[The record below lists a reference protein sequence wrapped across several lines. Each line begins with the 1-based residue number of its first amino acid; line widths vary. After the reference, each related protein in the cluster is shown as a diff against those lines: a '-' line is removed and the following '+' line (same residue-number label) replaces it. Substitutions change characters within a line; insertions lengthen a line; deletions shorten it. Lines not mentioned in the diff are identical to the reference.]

1 MAGHNKPRR
10 QSPLKLG
17 AHKLFAPPKYVG
29 AIARETILRKIFEEQ
44 AQAQVILVQGPAGH
58 GKTTVMAQVKALSES
73 MQVRTG
79 WLTFEEADNDPHR
92 FFVHLQAVVTAIE
105 HERDGR
111 GAFEDN
117 GLAEQGRRHR
127 KDWLINHLVDV
138 GAPVSLFLDEFQLI
152 TNKSIHVFMRQLLEH
167 LPDGVRIF
175 IGSRTIPELGLTRL
189 VVNNQALV
197 FRANDLCFSA
207 EEVSRFFA
215 ETGELNIRDD
225 EVAAIYRQTEGW
237 PAALQLFR
245 LTLVNPAVRQ
255 SLEKLGSFRLPELA
269 DYLVDNVLALQSREI
284 QAFLIRTSLL
294 TRLSAALCDAVM
306 GSAGSQEILMFLERA
321 GLFVRSLG
329 PEQQWFKYHTLF
341 SSFLQEQMRQTW
353 PKAEII
359 AVHRLAADWY
369 HEQELFEEAM
379 HHYIAANEYGRA
391 TQILEIWSSRLIADA
406 HLATVERWY
415 DRLPLEE
422 IEKRP
427 DLLVKIAWA
436 LTFLRRHVKLA
447 TILESLE
454 HQEMLGH
461 KPAQTNPQ
469 VVRAMAALLADNLAV
484 SYEIIRQ
491 VEVYRNNPAGFGAFE
506 LGAAANLSGYFALTA
521 GDFDAAREVL
531 RIARAYSDCADA
543 AFSWGYSVSNSGV
556 TALIQGRLRDAL
568 DRFRLAIADARV
580 FRDESFAAASLVSCY
595 IQALYEANELD
606 AAEALFDEFKHVI
619 KEAALLDYLA
629 VAYVTMARIHDA
641 RGRSSAAS
649 ALLDEAESIGFAHAL
664 PRLLRLVNWER
675 VRRMLLQ
682 GEVEQAGFSARRIR
696 TADDEFLLPES
707 WIPFSEDTEGEAI
720 GRIRL
725 AIHSAHADEAMD
737 LLAAEQH
744 APQTKGRVRRQIK
757 LHLLEALARQQQGND
772 NAAHRCLG
780 LALHLAEEG
789 GFIRTFLE
797 EGKALIDMLHE
808 QASSPPTTQVA
819 PGREDVQ
826 SGHSELI
833 LKVIGSELGQNALTK
848 RFEPLE
854 QLTQRETEIL
864 IYLARGVSN
873 KEMARRIYL
882 SENTVKFHLKN
893 IYSKLAVGSRL
904 QAINAA
910 RQMGLIENY
919 PFV

>member
-1 MAGHNKPRR
+1 MVAPHKPRR
-10 QSPLKLG
+10 QSPAKLG
-17 AHKLFAPPKYVG
+17 AHKLFAPPKYAG
-29 AIARETILRKIFEEQ
+29 AIAREAILRKIFEEQ
-44 AQAQVILVQGPAGH
+44 PQAQVILVQGPAGH
-58 GKTTVMAQVKALSES
+58 GKTTVMAQIKALSES
-73 MQVRTG
+73 AQVRTA

-92 FFVHLQAVVTAIE
+92 FFVHLQAVVASIE
-105 HERDGR
+105 RALDGS
-111 GAFEDN
+111 GEFEET
-117 GLAEQGRRHR
+117 GLAEQGRWHR

-175 IGSRTIPELGLTRL
+175 IGSRTIPELGLARL

-207 EEVSRFFA
+207 AEVARFFA
-215 ETGELNIRDD
+215 EASELNVRND
-225 EVAAIYRQTEGW
+225 EVAAIHRQTEGW

-245 LTLVNPAVRQ
+245 LTLVNPAVRL
-255 SLEKLGSFRLPELA
+255 SLEKLGAFRLPELA
-269 DYLVDNVLALQSREI
+269 DYLVDNVLALQSPEI
-284 QAFLIRTSLL
+284 QTFLIRTSLL
-294 TRLSAALCDAVM
+294 TRLSAPLCDTVM
-306 GSAGSQEILMFLERA
+306 GSVGSQEILVFLERA

-353 PKAEII
+353 QKAEIVE
-359 AVHRLAADWY
+359 AHRLAADWY
-369 HEQELFEEAM
+369 REQELFEEAM
-379 HHYIAANEYGRA
+379 HHYIAANQYGVA
-391 TQILEIWSSRLIADA
+391 TQILETWSSRLIADA

-447 TILESLE
+447 TVLESLE
-454 HQEMLGH
+454 HQELLGH

-469 VVRAMAALLADNLAV
+469 VVRAMAALLADNLPV
-484 SYEIIRQ
+484 SYEIIRK
-491 VEVYRNNPAGFGAFE
+491 VEVYRSNPAGFGAFE
-506 LGAAANLSGYFALTA
+506 LGAAANLSGYFSLTA
-521 GDFDAAREVL
+521 GDFDGAREVL
-531 RIARAYSDCADA
+531 RIARAYSDCANA

-556 TALIQGRLRDAL
+556 TSLIQGRLRDAL
-568 DRFRLAIADARV
+568 DRFRLAIADSRV

-606 AAEALFDEFKHVI
+606 AAEALFDEFKQVI

-641 RGRSSAAS
+641 RGRASAAS
-649 ALLDEAESIGFAHAL
+649 TLLDEAESIGFANAL
-664 PRLLRLVNWER
+664 PRLVRLVTWER

-696 TADDEFLLPES
+696 SADDEFLLPES
-707 WIPFSEDTEGEAI
+707 WIPFSEDTEGEVI

-725 AIHSAHADEAMD
+725 AIHSAQADEALR
-737 LLAAEQH
+737 LLAIEQH
-744 APQTKGRVRRQIK
+744 APQTRGRVRRQIK
-757 LHLLEALARQQQGND
+757 LHLLEALARKQKGND
-772 NAAHRCLG
+772 SAANRSLG

-797 EGKALIDMLHE
+797 EGKALTDMLREKTGLPLATH
-808 QASSPPTTQVA
+808 ASHGADAAVPSFP
-819 PGREDVQ
+819 
-826 SGHSELI
+826 ELI
-833 LKVIGSELGQNALTK
+833 LQALGNELGQNALTQ

-864 IYLARGVSN
+864 VYLARGVSN

-893 IYSKLAVGSRL
+893 IYSKLAVSNRL

-910 RQMGLIENY
+910 RQMGLI
-919 PFV
+919 